1 MESNK
6 RADIL
11 EKAKNCVCGSREE
24 DYGSPEDN
32 FSVIA
37 TMRNAFT
44 RTSMFTAEKV
54 AAMLS
59 CVKLARI
66 GSGRYKEDN
75 WVDLAGY
82 AACGGEIAARV
93 GVEPE
98 VEQMTFW
105 REASLSQAQEGWCHG
120 VSCDT

>member
-1 MESNK
+1 MEYSK
-6 RADIL
+6 RIDIL
-11 EKAKNCVCGSREE
+11 EKAKTCVCGSREE

-32 FSVIA
+32 FKAIA
-37 TMRNAFT
+37 EMWNAFT

-66 GSGRYKEDN
+66 GTGRYKEDN

-82 AACGGEIAARV
+82 AACGGEIASRAAWSESV
-93 GVEPE
+93 TSTASHWA
-98 VEQMTFW
+98 EQIS
-105 REASLSQAQEGWCHG
+105 APGGWCHG